1 MGFLVI
7 LATQVGR
14 ASRVTNALALSAFV
28 MILLDPFILRFDVG
42 FQLSF
47 LATIGLIY
55 ASPVLERR
63 LKFLPNKL
71 EIRSSLANSLAAQ
84 ILVLP
89 ILLSNFGQFSLIS
102 PLANLLILPI
112 IPIIMLFGG
121 LAVLAGLAIIKL
133 GWILAFP
140 VWYLLK
146 YQIFIINVLSRLPGV
161 SWQVRFA
168 ARATLVYYLIL
179 FVFYLLFRREKGA
192 LFAVN
197 QNPGRTGIL
206 EKTKKQKF

>member
-1 MGFLVI
+1 VSFWPIHAPITV
-7 LATQVGR
+7 
-14 ASRVTNALALSAFV
+14 S
-28 MILLDPFILRFDVG
+28 LLPPG
-42 FQLSF
+42 N
-47 LATIGLIY
+47 
-55 ASPVLERR
+55 
-63 LKFLPNKL
+63 PNT
-71 EIRSSLANSLAAQ
+71 